1 MTNYAIRTE
10 SLSKSFGDIK
20 SVDDVTFGVE
30 ESEIFGF
37 LGSNGAGKSTTMMI
51 LTTLLKPTSGAATV
65 AGYDVVS
72 QPSQV
77 RRNIG
82 FVQQES
88 TVDEYLTGR
97 ENLMLQARLCRMN
110 LSRVQKDID
119 LMLETTGLTDRQHDA
134 VITYSGG
141 MKRRLDI
148 ACGLL
153 HKPKVLFL
161 DEPTIGLDIQTRHRI
176 WEQIRQM
183 HREYDMTI
191 FLTTH
196 YMEEADELCD
206 HIGIIDHGKV
216 KAVGVPSE
224 MKDQIGTDLIQMTV
238 QGDPARIINGISGMA
253 GVVSADVSGSTVTVR
268 VRGGS
273 SVTPAIFALASEL
286 HVDIS
291 SVSMSRPTLDEVY
304 MSYTGRQIQDGI
316 Q

>member
-1 MTNYAIRTE
+1 MNYAIQAK

-20 SVDDVTFGVE
+20 SVDEATFQVE

-77 RRNIG
+77 RKNIG

-88 TVDEYLTGR
+88 AVDEYLTGR
-97 ENLMLQARLCRMN
+97 ENLLLQARLSRID
-110 LSRVQKDID
+110 LSLARKDID

-134 VITYSGG
+134 VVTYSGG

-153 HKPKVLFL
+153 HRPKVLFL

-176 WEQIRQM
+176 WRQIRQM

-216 KAVGVPSE
+216 KAVGVPTD
-224 MKDQIGTDLIQMTV
+224 MKDDIGTDTVRMTI
-238 QGDPARIINGISGMA
+238 QGDPARIMGGISGMV
-253 GVVSADVSGSTVTVR
+253 GVESVSASGSIITVHVH
-268 VRGGS
+268 GGAS
-273 SVTPAIFALASEL
+273 ITPAIFALASRL
-286 HVDIS
+286 HVDIL

-304 MSYTGRQIQDGI
+304 MSYTGRQIQDERR
-316 Q
+316 

>member
-1 MTNYAIRTE
+1 MNYAIQAK

-20 SVDDVTFGVE
+20 SVDEVTFQVE

-51 LTTLLKPTSGAATV
+51 LTTLLKPTSGVATV

-77 RRNIG
+77 RKNIG

-88 TVDEYLTGR
+88 AVDEYLTGR
-97 ENLMLQARLCRMN
+97 ENLLLQARL
-110 LSRVQKDID
+110 SRIDISSARKDID

-134 VITYSGG
+134 VVTYSGG

-153 HKPKVLFL
+153 HRPKVLFL

-176 WEQIRQM
+176 WRQIRQM
-183 HREYDMTI
+183 HSEYDMTV

-224 MKDQIGTDLIQMTV
+224 MKDDIGTDMIRMTI
-238 QGDPARIINGISGMA
+238 QGDPARIIGGISGMV
-253 GVVSADVSGSTVTVR
+253 GVESVSASGSTITVH
-268 VRGGS
+268 VHGGAS
-273 SVTPAIFALASEL
+273 ITPAIFALASRL
-286 HVDIS
+286 HVDIL

-304 MSYTGRQIQDGI
+304 MSYTGRQIQDEHR
-316 Q
+316 

>member
-1 MTNYAIRTE
+1 MSYAIKTE

-20 SVDDVTFGVE
+20 SLDGATFQVE

-51 LTTLLKPTSGAATV
+51 LTTLLKPTSGVATV

-72 QPSQV
+72 QPSKV

-88 TVDEYLTGR
+88 AVDEYLTGR
-97 ENLMLQARLCRMN
+97 ENLLLQARLSRID
-110 LSRVQKDID
+110 LSQAQKDID
-119 LMLETTGLTDRQHDA
+119 QMLETTGLADRQHDA
-134 VITYSGG
+134 VVTYSGG
-141 MKRRLDI
+141 MRRRLDI

-161 DEPTIGLDIQTRHRI
+161 DEPTIGLDIQTRQRI
-176 WEQIRQM
+176 WGQIRQM
-183 HREYDMTI
+183 HNEHGMTI

-206 HIGIIDHGKV
+206 HIGIIDHGKI
-216 KAVGVPSE
+216 KAVGVPSQ
-224 MKDQIGTDLIQMTV
+224 MKDDIGTDVVRMAV
-238 QGDPARIINGISGMA
+238 KGDPARIIGGISGMF
-253 GVVSADVSGSTVTVR
+253 GIESVSASGSLITIHVH
-268 VRGGS
+268 GGA
-273 SVTPAIFALASEL
+273 SVTPGIFALASRL
-286 HVDIS
+286 HVDIL

-304 MSYTGRQIQDGI
+304 MSYTGRQIQDEHR
-316 Q
+316 

>member
-1 MTNYAIRTE
+1 MNYAIQAK
-10 SLSKSFGDIK
+10 SLSKSFGGIK
-20 SVDDVTFGVE
+20 SVDEATFQVE

-77 RRNIG
+77 RKNIG

-88 TVDEYLTGR
+88 AVDEYLTGR
-97 ENLMLQARLCRMN
+97 ENLLLQARL
-110 LSRVQKDID
+110 SRIDISLARKDID

-134 VITYSGG
+134 VVTYSGG

-153 HKPKVLFL
+153 HRPKVLFL

-176 WEQIRQM
+176 WKQIRHM
-183 HREYDMTI
+183 HNEYDMTI

-224 MKDQIGTDLIQMTV
+224 MKDEIGTDMVRMTI
-238 QGDPARIINGISGMA
+238 QGDPARIIGGISGMV
-253 GVVSADVSGSTVTVR
+253 GVESVSTSGSTITVH
-268 VRGGS
+268 VHGGAS
-273 SVTPAIFALASEL
+273 ITPAIFALASRL
-286 HVDIS
+286 HVDIL

-304 MSYTGRQIQDGI
+304 MSYTGRQIRDEHR
-316 Q
+316 

>member
-1 MTNYAIRTE
+1 MNYAIQAK

-20 SVDDVTFGVE
+20 SVDEATFQVE

-77 RRNIG
+77 RKNIG

-88 TVDEYLTGR
+88 AVDEYLTGR
-97 ENLMLQARLCRMN
+97 ENLLLQARLSRID
-110 LSRVQKDID
+110 LSLARKDID

-134 VITYSGG
+134 VVTYSGG

-153 HKPKVLFL
+153 HRPKVLFL

-176 WEQIRQM
+176 WRQIRQM

-216 KAVGVPSE
+216 KAVGVPTD
-224 MKDQIGTDLIQMTV
+224 MKDDIGTDTVRMTI
-238 QGDPARIINGISGMA
+238 QGDPARIMGGISGMV
-253 GVVSADVSGSTVTVR
+253 GVESVSASGSIITVHVH
-268 VRGGS
+268 GGAS
-273 SVTPAIFALASEL
+273 ITPAIFALASRL
-286 HVDIS
+286 HVDIL

-304 MSYTGRQIQDGI
+304 MSYTGRQIRDERR
-316 Q
+316 

>member
-1 MTNYAIRTE
+1 MNYAIQAK
-10 SLSKSFGDIK
+10 SLSKSFGEIT
-20 SVDDVTFGVE
+20 SVDEATFQVE

-51 LTTLLKPTSGAATV
+51 LTTLLKPTSGVATV

-77 RRNIG
+77 RKNIG

-88 TVDEYLTGR
+88 AVDEYLTGR
-97 ENLMLQARLCRMN
+97 ENLLLQARLCRIDIS
-110 LSRVQKDID
+110 LAHKDID

-134 VITYSGG
+134 VVTYSGG

-153 HKPKVLFL
+153 HRPKVLFL

-176 WEQIRQM
+176 WQQIRKM
-183 HREYDMTI
+183 HDEYNMTI

-216 KAVGVPSE
+216 KAVGVPSD
-224 MKDQIGTDLIQMTV
+224 MKDDIGTDTV
-238 QGDPARIINGISGMA
+238 RITIQGDPARIIGGISGIV
-253 GVVSADVSGSTVTVR
+253 GVESVNASGSSITVQVH
-268 VRGGS
+268 GGA
-273 SVTPAIFALASEL
+273 SVTPAIFALASRL
-286 HVDIS
+286 HVDIL

-304 MSYTGRQIQDGI
+304 MSYTGRQIQDERR
-316 Q
+316 